1 MKLRHH
7 ALDEGDGLAVVFE
20 DALLGLGVYG
30 AQRLSSRLPPGHEMI
45 GREHVQKELAR
56 VAVQFT
62 KHLGGEFAVR
72 GAQRRD
78 PGLEREWSPVDEMRG
93 EGYEFFSLA
102 WADFG
107 LLTS

>member
-1 MKLRHH
+1 
-7 ALDEGDGLAVVFE
+7 
-20 DALLGLGVYG
+20 
-30 AQRLSSRLPPGHEMI
+30 MI
-45 GREHVQKELAR
+45 GREHGEEQIAR

-62 KHLGGEFAVR
+62 KHFGWQLVIR